1 MRKTLFVAVVGVL
14 AAFALALPGLASSHD
29 RNRDQIPDRWER
41 HFDLSLK
48 VDQAD
53 RDQDRDG
60 LDNMCEFEHGDN
72 PRDADTDDD
81 GAEDRDEAGELE
93 CENENEAG
101 EVHDGDRGPGGG
113 DNSGPGDTSGP
124 GDSSG
129 PSANSGPGSGHSS

>member
-1 MRKTLFVAVVGVL
+1 MRKTLFIAVVGVV

-41 HFDLSLK
+41 HFNLSLK
-48 VDQAD
+48 VDQSG

-81 GAEDRDEAGELE
+81 GAEDREEAGDLQCENE
-93 CENENEAG
+93 NENENEAG
-101 EVHDGDRGPGGG
+101 EVHDGHRGPGGG
-113 DNSGPGDTSGP
+113 ETEAPDDNSGPSDNSGPGST
-124 GDSSG
+124 
-129 PSANSGPGSGHSS
+129 HS